1 MSFHVAHES
10 TVVGCATNPGDL
22 ENNMLMRV
30 MRFVSSLYLL
40 LRGPVEVITERTNF
54 LYEKTHVRGDGE
66 VKLNV
71 TCQQFIHRV
80 KYAMWYIPNKNHYTY
95 EVDVVLTRDEEV
107 HCLPT
112 AQYPLLCSRLFLNGK
127 LPYVFAVNAYMD
139 SILNLDCVKAVMGR
153 S

>member
-1 MSFHVAHES
+1 
-10 TVVGCATNPGDL
+10 
-22 ENNMLMRV
+22 MLMRV

-40 LRGPVEVITERTNF
+40 LRGPVEVITEKTNF
-54 LYEKTHVRGDGE
+54 IYEKTHVKENGD

-80 KYAMWYIPNKNHYTY
+80 KYAMWYIPNKHHYTY
-95 EVDVVLTRDEEV
+95 EVDVVLTREDMV
-107 HCLPT
+107 HCFPT
-112 AQYPLLCSRLFLNGK
+112 AHYPLLCPRVFLKGK

-139 SILNLDCVKAVMGR
+139 SILNLDYVRTVMAR